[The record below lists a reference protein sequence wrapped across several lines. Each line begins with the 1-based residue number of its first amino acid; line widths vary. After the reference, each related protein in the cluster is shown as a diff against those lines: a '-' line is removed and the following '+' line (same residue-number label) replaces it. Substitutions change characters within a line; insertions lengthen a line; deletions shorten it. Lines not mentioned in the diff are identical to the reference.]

1 MAPKRKAP
9 RQKKAA
15 IDSVAQVAMETASAS
30 LKIECRGDGVV
41 VVESGVKKIE
51 QMAAL
56 DIAQLNSLNLPLPP
70 PVIKPG
76 ERGLGL
82 GSELTRPLHGS
93 ALLEEL
99 SRMRQEKSVPLVL
112 VAVVFGSR
120 ASDHW
125 SLLLRQV
132 PDGPGAGLQDES
144 LRRPQTGHLLRQPVL
159 QGDSGQRSW
168 NEAFGAAVPVPSG
181 SVQFVTQ
188 NLQPAPTPSQI
199 RS

>member
-30 LKIECRGDGVV
+30 LKIESRGDGVV
-41 VVESGVKKIE
+41 VVEGGVKKIE

-70 PVIKPG
+70 PIIKPG

-112 VAVVFGSR
+112 VAVLFGSR
-120 ASDHW
+120 VSDD
-125 SLLLRQV
+125 SCLLLRQV
-132 PDGPGAGLQDES
+132 PDGLGVG
-144 LRRPQTGHLLRQPVL
+144 V
-159 QGDSGQRSW
+159 
-168 NEAFGAAVPVPSG
+168 
-181 SVQFVTQ
+181 
-188 NLQPAPTPSQI
+188 
-199 RS
+199 

>member
-1 MAPKRKAP
+1 MAPKKRAS

-15 IDSVAQVAMETASAS
+15 VENIAQVGVEPAPTP
-30 LKIECRGDGVV
+30 LKVESRGDGVV

-56 DIAQLNSLNLPLPP
+56 DIVQLNSLNLPLPP

-99 SRMRQEKSVPLVL
+99 SKMRQERYRVL
-112 VAVVFGSR
+112 HHIVCHGIISYRTV
-120 ASDHW
+120 
-125 SLLLRQV
+125 
-132 PDGPGAGLQDES
+132 
-144 LRRPQTGHLLRQPVL
+144 
-159 QGDSGQRSW
+159 
-168 NEAFGAAVPVPSG
+168 
-181 SVQFVTQ
+181 
-188 NLQPAPTPSQI
+188 
-199 RS
+199 